1 MASPTPTPV
10 HRPRPPLDAE
20 MLRLI
25 HHARLAKRRRR
36 AQRVLTR
43 A

>member
-1 MASPTPTPV
+1 MASPTPTL
-10 HRPRPPLDAE
+10 RPRPPLDAE
-20 MLRLI
+20 TLRLI